1 MEAFKPL
8 IAKVATG
15 AALTRGEAVSAFD
28 AMLSGEVTPAQMGG
42 FLMALRTRGES
53 VEEITG
59 AVEAMRAKMLRVN
72 APDDAV
78 DVVGTGGDNSGSY
91 NVSTLAAL
99 IVAACGAP
107 VAKHGNR
114 ALSSRSGAA
123 DTLGVL
129 GVKVGISPEAV
140 ERCIRE
146 AGIGFMMAPTHHAA
160 MRHVGP
166 ARVEL
171 GTRTIFN
178 LLGPLSN
185 PAGAKRQLIGVFSA
199 AWLEPM
205 AEVLRNLGSER
216 VWVTHGADGLD
227 EMTTAASTKIVELDK
242 GEIRAFEITPE
253 EFGFKRAQPSELK
266 GGDATHNAAALIAV
280 LEGAKNPY
288 RDIATLN
295 AAGALVVAAK
305 ARNLTEGLEMAA
317 RVLDSG
323 AARAT
328 LAKLVAVSN
337 TT

>member
-15 AALTRGEAVSAFD
+15 AALNRAEATAAFE

-59 AVEAMRAKMLRVN
+59 AVEAMRAKMLRVK
-72 APDDAV
+72 APKDAV

-114 ALSSRSGAA
+114 ALSSKSGAA
-123 DTLGVL
+123 DTLGML
-129 GVKVGISPEAV
+129 GVKIGIAPEAV

-185 PAGAKRQLIGVFSA
+185 PAGARRQLIGVFSA

-205 AEVLRNLGSER
+205 AEVLRNLGAER
-216 VWVTHGADGLD
+216 VWITHGADGLD
-227 EMTTAASTKIVELDK
+227 EITTAASTQIVELAD
-242 GEIRAFEITPE
+242 GVIRSFEITPE
-253 EFGFKRAQPSELK
+253 EFGLKRAQPAELK
-266 GGDATHNAAALIAV
+266 GGDAAHNAAALTGV
-280 LEGAKNPY
+280 LAGEKNPY
-288 RDIATLN
+288 RDIAVLN
-295 AAGALVVAAK
+295 AAGALVVAGRARDLGEGVGEAAK
-305 ARNLTEGLEMAA
+305 A
-317 RVLDSG
+317 LDSG

-337 TT
+337 A